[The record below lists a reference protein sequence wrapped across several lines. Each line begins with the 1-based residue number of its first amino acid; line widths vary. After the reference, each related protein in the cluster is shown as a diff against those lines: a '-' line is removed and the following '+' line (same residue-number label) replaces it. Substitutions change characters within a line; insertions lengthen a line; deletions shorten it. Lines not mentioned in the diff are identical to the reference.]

1 MRIKLKNN
9 RTISVEWGE
18 WDFGRYKYHTVTIY
32 SIGWLFI
39 SVDNKT
45 APFCKS

>member
-9 RTISVEWGE
+9 RTISVVWGE
-18 WDFGRYKYHTVTIY
+18 WDFGRDKYHTVTIY

-39 SVDNKT
+39 SVDN
-45 APFCKS
+45 